1 MPGRCRPAWCPLR
14 RQRSARA
21 DDLQVFSTTF
31 EHRDRDRDTICISQT
46 TAVLRIETYRRV
58 LIMNAIITHA
68 LLRGIS
74 LSTFAGAPP

>member
-1 MPGRCRPAWCPLR
+1 LADAGRRGVQLR

-31 EHRDRDRDTICISQT
+31 EHRGRDRDTICISQT